1 MKGASFKDV
10 VIRGRELTGA
20 LITALINVYIKDSA
34 SVDAI
39 SNHLRDICP
48 LLYSSDD
55 SVCSKVVY
63 KHALCY
69 CLYDRED
76 AHPILT
82 TRLIPIC
89 SPWAKFD
96 SIHCCLLGP
105 LFPFTNVSQNY
116 ISPSL
121 CPSQANELLQG
132 SRQIQTKIDKER
144 TLRESLQ
151 LYQLISQHTD
161 LPLVCSQYRQG
172 KAPHTP
178 WPSH

>member
-63 KHALCY
+63 KHTRCVFI

-76 AHPILT
+76 VHLILAT
-82 TRLIPIC
+82 KLILIS

-96 SIHCCLLGP
+96 SICCCLLSP
-105 LFPFTNVSQNY
+105 LFPFTTVSQN
-116 ISPSL
+116 
-121 CPSQANELLQG
+121 
-132 SRQIQTKIDKER
+132 
-144 TLRESLQ
+144 
-151 LYQLISQHTD
+151 
-161 LPLVCSQYRQG
+161 
-172 KAPHTP
+172 
-178 WPSH
+178 